1 MFEQDYIKRLCE
13 SIGNMIVAFV
23 AGKDAVTSKIEDE
36 NHDVKL
42 SQDDLLEIMIKKYLY
57 EDKIN
62 EAEDLI
68 FDSMHERH
76 SKKVYEIALDFYKQ
90 LNQYSDEKLNNCD
103 FSREEIKDGLEELK
117 ALLN

>member
-13 SIGNMIVAFV
+13 SIGNMIVGFV
-23 AGKDAVTSKIEDE
+23 AGKNAVTSKIEDE

-42 SQDDLLEIMIKKYLY
+42 SEDDLLEIMVKKFLY
-57 EDKIN
+57 EGKIN

-68 FDSMHERH
+68 FDSMHDRH

-90 LNQYSDEKLNNCD
+90 INEYSDEKLINCN

-117 ALLN
+117 ALL